1 MRENYFLIQIL
12 LARGKYDQ
20 KSAEEE
26 TGNTTRGK
34 DMLSA
39 FHGGRKLQRKEILKK
54 FLVEI
59 QSYRTTTRG
68 KRTVSSS
75 GVWCVQRT
83 PYNTDWTHPL
93 ILGLTPPCRHSEAKY
108 PLCHRPTVPP
118 LFWRSKGWILT
129 LLIPNKVQVK
139 QDSRTRPLPRCQA
152 GFWLPNVVL
161 VCITGPSSTSEA
173 TDSRAHVELIQLNRE
188 HFFSSGAKLAKQLRE
203 RKIGNRKTTS

>member
-75 GVWCVQRT
+75 GVWCGQRT
-83 PYNTDWTHPL
+83 PYNTDWTHLL

-129 LLIPNKVQVK
+129 LLIPKRYK
-139 QDSRTRPLPRCQA
+139 WSRTPGQGLGLVARLVS
-152 GFWLPNVVL
+152 GFLTLFWFVSLDPAAPQKRLIHVLTWNSSNLIENIFFQVVL
-161 VCITGPSSTSEA
+161 
-173 TDSRAHVELIQLNRE
+173 N
-188 HFFSSGAKLAKQLRE
+188 
-203 RKIGNRKTTS
+203 